1 MNVVAF
7 RPREPLPMQ
16 WQGAEINAMLA
27 ACGDALDKGAAT
39 SWHVGSTE
47 AGDPQLY
54 LLGPAPDYDCI
65 LSISRLGRLYVLEDG
80 QGHVLFEHDAMG
92 HLADQVRS
100 TLRRHKTAIVAKVVL
115 AWGAVRTAFEE
126 RVEPMLAEPME
137 VLTHVAPQLA
147 ALA

>member
-1 MNVVAF
+1 MSVVSF
-7 RPREPLPMQ
+7 RPREPLPMH
-16 WQGAEINAMLA
+16 WQGIEINAMLA
-27 ACGDALDKGAAT
+27 ACGEALDRGAAT
-39 SWHVGSTE
+39 SWHIGSTE

-80 QGHVLFEHDAMG
+80 RGQVLCEHDAMG

-100 TLRRHKTAIVAKVVL
+100 TLSRHRTAIAAKVMV
-115 AWGAVRTAFEE
+115 AWAALREAFEE

-137 VLTHVAPQLA
+137 MLTHIAPQLA

>member
-1 MNVVAF
+1 MNVVSL
-7 RPREPLPMQ
+7 RPREPLPMH

-27 ACGDALDKGAAT
+27 ACADALDKGLAT

-65 LSISRLGRLYVLEDG
+65 LSITRLGRLYVVEDG
-80 QGHVLFEHDAMG
+80 RGQILFEHDAMS
-92 HLADQVRS
+92 HLAEQVRS
-100 TLRRHKTAIVAKVVL
+100 TLRRHRTAIAAKVMI
-115 AWGAVRTAFEE
+115 AWAALREAFEE
-126 RVEPMLAEPME
+126 RIEPAFAEPME
-137 VLTHVAPQLA
+137 MLSHLAPQLA